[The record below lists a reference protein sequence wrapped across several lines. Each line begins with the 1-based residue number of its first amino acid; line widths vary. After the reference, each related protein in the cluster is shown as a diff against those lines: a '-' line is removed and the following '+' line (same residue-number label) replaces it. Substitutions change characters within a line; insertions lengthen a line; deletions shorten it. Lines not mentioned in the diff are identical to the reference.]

1 MASSCPLRFTTYMSS
16 SVGVIDVDAVLD
28 FVMDGDI
35 VDAPAFVFMS
45 DFSTG
50 AEAEVET
57 EDEEEEEDI
66 ITILIIEIIFKLF

>member
-1 MASSCPLRFTTYMSS
+1 MSS

-35 VDAPAFVFMS
+35 VDAPAFAFMS

-57 EDEEEEEDI
+57 EDEEDI